1 MHIHFFL
8 VTYMLED
15 QEKKTTHRKN
25 KHPTN
30 LNVSAYQK
38 TIVDASGKIA
48 RIQYFK

>member
-8 VTYMLED
+8 VTCMLED
-15 QEKKTTHRKN
+15 QVKKITHRKN

-38 TIVDASGKIA
+38 TIVDASGKISH
-48 RIQYFK
+48 IQYFK